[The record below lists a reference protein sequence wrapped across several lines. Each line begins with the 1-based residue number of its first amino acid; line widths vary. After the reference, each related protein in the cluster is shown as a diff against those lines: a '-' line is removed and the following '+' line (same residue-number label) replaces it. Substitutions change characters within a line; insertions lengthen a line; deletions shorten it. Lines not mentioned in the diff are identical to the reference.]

1 MRMPEYTPVYVV
13 TGFLDSGKTSLLNQL
28 LSRRLESGHSLCCI
42 QFEQG
47 EQALEQDL
55 IDRGNL
61 DLLHFPVRKLQS
73 GAGMQQVSK
82 QIYDYLLRNDPEELW
97 IEWNGTLPISVL
109 QTLFPP
115 AKKQDGGTPGDF
127 CQLQRMLYLAD
138 STKLDALLQQTGGMA
153 LEQISASDVIV
164 LRNWGPVSQFKNRK
178 RMLRELNPGVKV
190 LPLNSVGTVERAMLR
205 PGRQPAFW
213 FLLGIAYFTA
223 AYLTLRMVIGAGGN
237 LADAVVNVFLGILL
251 QAFPF
256 LLIGV
261 LLSSAIQIFVSQQ
274 WLHEHFPKH
283 LAGGLLFAAL
293 AGFFYTDIEQL
304 EGFQVTMT
312 GQVYKNTPVM
322 ADNEFVPA
330 RLVMA
335 CCVADLSPCGL
346 FCTYGNVSELESDS
360 WVTVTGI
367 LYGEQY
373 KGQEEP
379 RLRVTSVVPAKPIEG
394 YIFPYS

>member
-1 MRMPEYTPVYVV
+1 MPEYTPVYVV

-138 STKLDALLQQTGGMA
+138 STKLDALLQQMRGG
-153 LEQISASDVIV
+153 
-164 LRNWGPVSQFKNRK
+164 G
-178 RMLRELNPGVKV
+178 
-190 LPLNSVGTVERAMLR
+190 
-205 PGRQPAFW
+205 
-213 FLLGIAYFTA
+213 
-223 AYLTLRMVIGAGGN
+223 
-237 LADAVVNVFLGILL
+237 
-251 QAFPF
+251 
-256 LLIGV
+256 
-261 LLSSAIQIFVSQQ
+261 
-274 WLHEHFPKH
+274 
-283 LAGGLLFAAL
+283 
-293 AGFFYTDIEQL
+293 
-304 EGFQVTMT
+304 
-312 GQVYKNTPVM
+312 
-322 ADNEFVPA
+322 
-330 RLVMA
+330 
-335 CCVADLSPCGL
+335 
-346 FCTYGNVSELESDS
+346 
-360 WVTVTGI
+360 
-367 LYGEQY
+367 
-373 KGQEEP
+373 
-379 RLRVTSVVPAKPIEG
+379 
-394 YIFPYS
+394 

>member
-1 MRMPEYTPVYVV
+1 MPEYTPVYVV

-97 IEWNGTLPISVL
+97 IEWNGTLPVSVL

-138 STKLDALLQQTGGMA
+138 STKLDALLQQTGGMV

-237 LADAVVNVFLGILL
+237 LADAVV
-251 QAFPF
+251 
-256 LLIGV
+256 
-261 LLSSAIQIFVSQQ
+261 
-274 WLHEHFPKH
+274 K
-283 LAGGLLFAAL
+283 
-293 AGFFYTDIEQL
+293 DR
-304 EGFQVTMT
+304 
-312 GQVYKNTPVM
+312 K
-322 ADNEFVPA
+322 
-330 RLVMA
+330 
-335 CCVADLSPCGL
+335 
-346 FCTYGNVSELESDS
+346 
-360 WVTVTGI
+360 
-367 LYGEQY
+367 
-373 KGQEEP
+373 
-379 RLRVTSVVPAKPIEG
+379 SVV
-394 YIFPYS
+394 

>member
-1 MRMPEYTPVYVV
+1 MPEYTPVYVV

-164 LRNWGPVSQFKNRK
+164 R
-178 RMLRELNPGVKV
+178 
-190 LPLNSVGTVERAMLR
+190 
-205 PGRQPAFW
+205 RQ
-213 FLLGIAYFTA
+213 GTA
-223 AYLTLRMVIGAGGN
+223 AELGRYGGAGHAASGAAAS
-237 LADAVVNVFLGILL
+237 LLVFAGDCLFHSGISDPAHGDRCRWELG
-251 QAFPF
+251 
-256 LLIGV
+256 
-261 LLSSAIQIFVSQQ
+261 
-274 WLHEHFPKH
+274 
-283 LAGGLLFAAL
+283 
-293 AGFFYTDIEQL
+293 
-304 EGFQVTMT
+304 
-312 GQVYKNTPVM
+312 
-322 ADNEFVPA
+322 
-330 RLVMA
+330 
-335 CCVADLSPCGL
+335 
-346 FCTYGNVSELESDS
+346 
-360 WVTVTGI
+360 
-367 LYGEQY
+367 
-373 KGQEEP
+373 
-379 RLRVTSVVPAKPIEG
+379 
-394 YIFPYS
+394 

>member
-283 LAGGLLFAAL
+283 LAGSLLFAAL
-293 AGFFYTDIEQL
+293 AGFCL
-304 EGFQVTMT
+304 
-312 GQVYKNTPVM
+312 PVCDC
-322 ADNEFVPA
+322 A
-330 RLVMA
+330 
-335 CCVADLSPCGL
+335 
-346 FCTYGNVSELESDS
+346 
-360 WVTVTGI
+360 
-367 LYGEQY
+367 
-373 KGQEEP
+373 
-379 RLRVTSVVPAKPIEG
+379 SVRC
-394 YIFPYS
+394 

>member
-1 MRMPEYTPVYVV
+1 MPEYTPVYVV

-115 AKKQDGGTPGDF
+115 AKKQDGVHQGLLPTSAHAVP
-127 CQLQRMLYLAD
+127 AD

-205 PGRQPAFW
+205 PGRSQPFGFCW
-213 FLLGIAYFTA
+213 GLPI
-223 AYLTLRMVIGAGGN
+223 
-237 LADAVVNVFLGILL
+237 
-251 QAFPF
+251 
-256 LLIGV
+256 
-261 LLSSAIQIFVSQQ
+261 SQR
-274 WLHEHFPKH
+274 H
-283 LAGGLLFAAL
+283 
-293 AGFFYTDIEQL
+293 I
-304 EGFQVTMT
+304 
-312 GQVYKNTPVM
+312 
-322 ADNEFVPA
+322 
-330 RLVMA
+330 
-335 CCVADLSPCGL
+335 
-346 FCTYGNVSELESDS
+346 
-360 WVTVTGI
+360 
-367 LYGEQY
+367 
-373 KGQEEP
+373 
-379 RLRVTSVVPAKPIEG
+379 
-394 YIFPYS
+394 

>member
-1 MRMPEYTPVYVV
+1 
-13 TGFLDSGKTSLLNQL
+13 
-28 LSRRLESGHSLCCI
+28 
-42 QFEQG
+42 
-47 EQALEQDL
+47 
-55 IDRGNL
+55 
-61 DLLHFPVRKLQS
+61 
-73 GAGMQQVSK
+73 MQQVSK

-127 CQLQRMLYLAD
+127 CQLQLHAVPGRFHQ
-138 STKLDALLQQTGGMA
+138 TGCPLQQTGGMA
-153 LEQISASDVIV
+153 LEQIPPSDVIV

-261 LLSSAIQIFVSQQ
+261 LLSSAIQIFVSQSVAPRA
-274 WLHEHFPKH
+274 LPKASGGRPFVRGLGRLLSARVRLRLSSGVPKPGSEGRPPCCRRYLSDGRTGH
-283 LAGGLLFAAL
+283 QSGGHSSAPGMLSAGMSESSC
-293 AGFFYTDIEQL
+293 AGW
-304 EGFQVTMT
+304 GS
-312 GQVYKNTPVM
+312 
-322 ADNEFVPA
+322 
-330 RLVMA
+330 A
-335 CCVADLSPCGL
+335 CCVRC
-346 FCTYGNVSELESDS
+346 
-360 WVTVTGI
+360 
-367 LYGEQY
+367 
-373 KGQEEP
+373 
-379 RLRVTSVVPAKPIEG
+379 
-394 YIFPYS
+394 

>member
-164 LRNWGPVSQFKNRK
+164 LRNW
-178 RMLRELNPGVKV
+178 
-190 LPLNSVGTVERAMLR
+190 
-205 PGRQPAFW
+205 
-213 FLLGIAYFTA
+213 
-223 AYLTLRMVIGAGGN
+223 
-237 LADAVVNVFLGILL
+237 
-251 QAFPF
+251 
-256 LLIGV
+256 
-261 LLSSAIQIFVSQQ
+261 
-274 WLHEHFPKH
+274 
-283 LAGGLLFAAL
+283 
-293 AGFFYTDIEQL
+293 
-304 EGFQVTMT
+304 
-312 GQVYKNTPVM
+312 
-322 ADNEFVPA
+322 
-330 RLVMA
+330 
-335 CCVADLSPCGL
+335 
-346 FCTYGNVSELESDS
+346 
-360 WVTVTGI
+360 
-367 LYGEQY
+367 
-373 KGQEEP
+373 
-379 RLRVTSVVPAKPIEG
+379 
-394 YIFPYS
+394 